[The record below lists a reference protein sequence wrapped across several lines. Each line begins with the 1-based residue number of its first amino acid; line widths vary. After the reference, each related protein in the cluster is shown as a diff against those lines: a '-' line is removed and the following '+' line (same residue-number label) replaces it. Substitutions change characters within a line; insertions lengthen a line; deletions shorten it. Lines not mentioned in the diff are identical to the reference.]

1 MYLFILSNMKKY
13 IFSAII
19 MVVLGQIIN
28 AQDYRIGIKV
38 GPSFS
43 LSRTSTDGSNTDIQR
58 DGTAVKFLIGA
69 FVDLP
74 FKDNYHLHTGINF
87 ASKATRLTITDPGVL
102 AGQTVSERYD
112 HEYLQIPILLKLYTN
127 EVILDTKVF
136 FNFGIVPEVRL
147 NTDNETTTVGFVNE
161 FRGLDLSGNFG
172 GGLERSIGVN
182 TRVYAGLNY
191 YIGFLNQIKSQNTIY
206 EPFKVKSNLFS
217 LEFGI
222 KF

>member
-1 MYLFILSNMKKY
+1 MKKY